1 MECSGVCQLTNELSY
16 LLINKCYRL
25 LVKYIKKDSCKRR
38 FAVWLGSSRGA
49 LTVWSW
55 DNIVLGEESAQ
66 AIPEYMYIG
75 TDLQLVGMLV
85 HRLLGELSTILK
97 GSY

>member
-1 MECSGVCQLTNELSY
+1 M
-16 LLINKCYRL
+16 
-25 LVKYIKKDSCKRR
+25 
-38 FAVWLGSSRGA
+38 
-49 LTVWSW
+49 
-55 DNIVLGEESAQ
+55 LGEESAQ

-97 GSY
+97 RSYLSVNPVKLRLSSLWLALISQMDPPLLMI

>member
-1 MECSGVCQLTNELSY
+1 
-16 LLINKCYRL
+16 
-25 LVKYIKKDSCKRR
+25 
-38 FAVWLGSSRGA
+38 
-49 LTVWSW
+49 
-55 DNIVLGEESAQ
+55 VLGEESAQ